1 MDRILIILMGVLF
14 LLVTASCAG
23 DSRSSGDQKSE
34 AAKDQKEFTKI
45 SPIKDN
51 AAAQAHTQST
61 TETKTKA
68 QTTEKTQAQ
77 KTELTSRA
85 DVQIGNEVGDDLGD
99 FVNYDPDSVLRH
111 LSDLRGKMVMVML
124 WNSLCNHC
132 VVDNE
137 KHRKTYEKY
146 HDKTFIHGDGFDI
159 YAIALDKERS
169 TWIDAL
175 NAKNYPWKNNV
186 YVIDS
191 WKDRDIRFFGVRNL
205 PGLFLI
211 DRDGIVVNKLFTPD
225 QLEQILEDYLA
236 D

>member
-1 MDRILIILMGVLF
+1 MERISVSLIVVLILLF
-14 LLVTASCAG
+14 SVSCAG
-23 DSRSSGDQKSE
+23 DSNPSGDQKPE
-34 AAKDQKEFTKI
+34 VAKDQRGFTKI
-45 SPIKDN
+45 SPINTD
-51 AAAQAHTQST
+51 AATNAQAKTK
-61 TETKTKA
+61 TETNA
-68 QTTEKTQAQ
+68 QIAGKEQ
-77 KTELTSRA
+77 TSKPVA
-85 DVQIGNEVGDDLGD
+85 TLHSDVQIGNEIGHDLGD
-99 FVNYDPDSVLRH
+99 FVNYDPDSTLRH

-124 WNSLCNHC
+124 WNSLCHHC

-175 NAKNYPWKNNV
+175 NEKKYPWTSNV

-205 PGLFLI
+205 PGTFLI

-225 QLEQILEDYLA
+225 QLEQHLEDYLVN
-236 D
+236 